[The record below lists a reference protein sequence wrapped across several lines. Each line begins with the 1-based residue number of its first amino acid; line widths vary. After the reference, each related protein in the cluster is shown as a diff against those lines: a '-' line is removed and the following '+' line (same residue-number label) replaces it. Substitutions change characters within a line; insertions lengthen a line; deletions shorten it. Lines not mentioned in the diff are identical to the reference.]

1 MSLLNQVTVVGNMSA
16 RPSIT
21 TFDSGTMVARFSVQV
36 DPGQRVADDARN
48 TQYVRAFAW
57 GNIARFVQ
65 SYLDEGSRMAVMGK
79 LVSRTYVNKE
89 GKPQR
94 VTEVEVRR
102 VVKLP
107 A

>member
-1 MSLLNQVTVVGNMSA
+1 MSLLNQVTVVGNMTA
-16 RPSIT
+16 RPLIT
-21 TFDSGTMVARFSVQV
+21 TFESGTMVARFSMQIEPAQRTADVQ
-36 DPGQRVADDARN
+36 N

-57 GNIARFVQ
+57 GNTARFVQ
-65 SYLDEGSRMAVMGK
+65 SYLDQGARMAVTGK

-94 VTEVEVRR
+94 ITEVEVRR